1 MSEKK
6 SHFTEEDQRNLEFL
20 PKSEQDMF
28 YRRFSQIAM
37 EKRIADDEWDMACDR
52 IGDKA
57 DKLIDDI
64 KVRLAVLNER
74 GE

>member
-1 MSEKK
+1 MGEEKN
-6 SHFTEEDQRNLEFL
+6 HFTEEDQRGIEFL
-20 PKSEQDMF
+20 PVAEQEVF

-37 EKRIADDEWDMACDR
+37 EKRIADDAWDIACDR

-57 DKLIDDI
+57 DQLVKDI
-64 KVRLAVLNER
+64 KRRLVVLNDT